1 MIAHL
6 TRTWLK
12 RNLPLIVAAL
22 ILLPLMAI
30 AAFYGY
36 AAIGAL
42 PDVKFTGQ
50 QMDALS
56 WLPVI
61 TGYAAAAVIL
71 AVWFNN
77 AFCWEPGRSTEAG
90 WHDLALA
97 GNAHAKWLLVRNDIR
112 WAALLIMS
120 GAFFWMAR

>member
-1 MIAHL
+1 MSIQL
-6 TRTWLK
+6 TRVWLK
-12 RNLPLIVAAL
+12 RHLALIVSAL
-22 ILLPLMAI
+22 VLLPLMAF

-36 AAIGAL
+36 AAMGAL
-42 PDVKFTGQ
+42 PDVRFTGAQ
-50 QMDALS
+50 IEALS

-61 TGYAAAAVIL
+61 TLYAAAAVVL

-77 AFCWEPGRSTEAG
+77 MFCWEPGRNTEAG

-112 WAALLIMS
+112 WLALLTLS